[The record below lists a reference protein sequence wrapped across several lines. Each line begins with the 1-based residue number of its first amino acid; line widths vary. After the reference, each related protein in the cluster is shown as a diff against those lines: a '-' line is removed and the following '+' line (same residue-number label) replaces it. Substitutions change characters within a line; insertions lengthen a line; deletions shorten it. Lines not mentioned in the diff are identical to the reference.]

1 MARGLLRDL
10 AEWMVGLI
18 GVGAATLVGLLSLLP
33 LMWLEH
39 HHHEA
44 FWVIVIMSMW
54 LSMMYIGTLV
64 SARGRQTCPHCG
76 RTFFRH

>member
-1 MARGLLRDL
+1 MVRGSLRDL
-10 AEWMVGLI
+10 AEWMVDLI
-18 GVGAATLVGLLSLLP
+18 GVGAATLVGVLLLLP

-44 FWVIVIMSMW
+44 FWVVVMMSMW
-54 LSMMYIGTLV
+54 LSMMYIRTLV
-64 SARGRQTCPHCG
+64 SGPGRQTCPHCG